1 MNPRSDFL
9 STPELDYEG
18 WKDLV
23 RSICGRYTP
32 DGIEP
37 KTFAGRARARSFYG
51 LVAVD
56 LSSNAHRIE
65 RTQRDTRLDAVDH
78 YYTIFQVAGQST

>member
-56 LSSNAHRIE
+56 LS
-65 RTQRDTRLDAVDH
+65 RTYLKIV
-78 YYTIFQVAGQST
+78 